1 MRTGLREALVEGR
14 RAGLG
19 TPEGIGSLRCR
30 ASGALYALLLLH
42 PVDQHG
48 RCQSCRR
55 PGALFSWRRRPCA
68 VHQEASFWLRKH
80 AWFLASREMPGV
92 PIVPLTPNNHG
103 APPDTQDGDAP
114 EHPGRHRRPTPQ
126 PPPP

>member
-1 MRTGLREALVEGR
+1 MTTVIHDHWFESCLGSLAGRAVHLDEEKMRTGLREALVEGR

-92 PIVPLTPNNHG
+92 PIVP
-103 APPDTQDGDAP
+103 
-114 EHPGRHRRPTPQ
+114 
-126 PPPP
+126 